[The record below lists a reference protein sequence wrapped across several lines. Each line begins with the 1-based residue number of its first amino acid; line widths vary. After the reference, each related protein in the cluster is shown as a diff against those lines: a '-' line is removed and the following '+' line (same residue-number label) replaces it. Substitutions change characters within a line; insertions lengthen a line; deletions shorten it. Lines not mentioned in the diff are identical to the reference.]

1 MSGGDKEELP
11 GNGNSENDFNG
22 RRAIFLAFTVANMVR
37 FVFEFS
43 TIKISWI
50 LLMFFL
56 NKKLILLK
64 FAF

>member
-1 MSGGDKEELP
+1 MSGRDKEELP

-50 LLMFFL
+50 LLMFFS
-56 NKKLILLK
+56 
-64 FAF
+64 